1 MPPSIINSEPC
12 PVHTVDAPDTNRKPD
27 RVIYRSELCQM
38 TGVRSEAVRRW
49 IKAKKIPPPDVAISQ
64 KTMGWRLSTLRAA
77 GIGLV

>member
-12 PVHTVDAPDTNRKPD
+12 PVHTVDTPDTNSKPD

-38 TGVRSEAVRRW
+38 TGVGSEAVRRW

>member
-1 MPPSIINSEPC
+1 MTDQTMDEASPQ
-12 PVHTVDAPDTNRKPD
+12 APTD
-27 RVIYRSELCQM
+27 RVIYRSELCRM
-38 TGVRSEAVRRW
+38 TGVGSEAVRRW